1 MSSSWIQLPGDKNVT
16 WKIEEKE
23 NTYGP
28 LLRNLQILYP
38 EYSYQFIPVIIGALS
53 SIPCDLKYNLKC
65 LDFFVKE
72 VNKQIKMLQIKN
84 ITGLVKI
91 VKSFLKF
98 KWVAYIHVVFSDS
111 VLQPVLCLSQFI
123 QFWLVLPSV
132 KAILF
137 ILYWF

>member
-1 MSSSWIQLPGDKNVT
+1 MFKTTTNAKNNRADLIIWDLNSKECQIVEFSCPGDINVT
-16 WKIEEKE
+16 PKAQEKE

-53 SIPCDLKYNLKC
+53 SIPCDLKYNLKS

-72 VNKQIKMLQIKN
+72 VNKQIKMLQIKS

-98 KWVAYIHVVFSDS
+98 KR
-111 VLQPVLCLSQFI
+111 
-123 QFWLVLPSV
+123 
-132 KAILF
+132 
-137 ILYWF
+137 